1 MGVTLKQGNGL
12 DKDELE
18 LQLYGFVEGYI
29 PTLAPLV
36 LSDMK
41 LINQLDFFHYL
52 YFVRHYNHWLEKMK
66 SSRPNPQRDGYNLAR
81 LL

>member
-1 MGVTLKQGNGL
+1 MGVTLKRRDGL
-12 DKDELE
+12 EKDELE
-18 LQLYGFVEGYI
+18 LQLYGFVGGYI
-29 PTLAPLV
+29 STLAPLV

-66 SSRPNPQRDGYNLAR
+66 SSRPNPQRDGYNLAG